1 MFVGNFR
8 LKGAMKGVRV
18 RGHGE
23 DNSNLGSSLYS
34 LIHGR
39 GYTQIS
45 LVVARQIPK
54 FCSQCGAS
62 YSFNLLSCPTCH
74 PEGNLVICNR
84 CRKAEHSHCGGR
96 VNVLHSRKP
105 CMCPHCGRL
114 NSLG

>member
-1 MFVGNFR
+1 MSSV
-8 LKGAMKGVRV
+8 KV

-45 LVVARQIPK
+45 LIVAREIPK
-54 FCSQCGAS
+54 FCSQCGSSFA
-62 YSFNLLSCPTCH
+62 FNLISCPSCN
-74 PEGNLVICNR
+74 PEGNSIICNR
-84 CRKAEHSHCGGR
+84 CRKAEHSHCGGS
-96 VNVLHSRKP
+96 VNVSHRRKL
-105 CMCPHCGRL
+105 CACPYCVRL